1 MKKIIKKFFV
11 IFQVMALV
19 MVFMPTMSYKLFA
32 APAIGEDGTTGKMVT
47 FTYDNADATSV
58 YVAGNF
64 NNFTPDSEDWKME
77 RNGEGI
83 WELTKEIPS
92 GVYGYK
98 FVVDGGTSI
107 KDPANYS
114 YYTNTG
120 NSKLVVPGDVQ
131 SPVVEGDTVTFNFP
145 REQVTAVAD
154 ADQGDV
160 TRVCVKGE
168 FNGWA
173 DAEMTLSD
181 DGTHFTYTASG
192 LEADTYEYGINVY
205 TTTGASW
212 GTLCKDYYNMEAA
225 SDGGNSIFTI
235 EADVT
240 SPVVNGNDVTFN
252 FKPSTALYDSVV
264 VAGTATSWDLT
275 AAPAMEYDS
284 ETGIYSL
291 TIKDMV
297 PGTYQYKFVG
307 NPSSDNPA
315 WMLDPANTTTESGNS
330 AFTIAG
336 LKPASGLTVKK
347 GETLELP
354 STLTLY
360 APDGTTTDEAVMY
373 VVDGDSTA
381 TISEG
386 ILAVPENE
394 VGDSL
399 TLTAST
405 AAGDEATVRVELE
418 EKVCT
423 STIKVHFLSKNG
435 TPNIYFQNITPA
447 AALEAPEWPGIAMT
461 DEGDGWFGYELPGV
475 DTADITFSGEFG
487 QTAVLSRTSGEWWY
501 AADTWFDHKPTS
513 EELTPVDTGDVFP
526 IALLAIMIASTSA
539 FIFVSRKKKETA

>member
-1 MKKIIKKFFV
+1 MKKYVKRFLVF
-11 IFQVMALV
+11 FQVLALT

-47 FTYDNADATSV
+47 FTYDNAGATSV
-58 YVAGNF
+58 YVAGDF
-64 NNFTPDSEDWKME
+64 NGFASASEEWKME

-98 FVVDGGTSI
+98 FVVDGEWI
-107 KDPANYS
+107 KDPTNYT
-114 YYTNTG
+114 YYP
-120 NSKLVVPGDVQ
+120 NSDNRKLVVPGDVQ

-145 REQVTAVAD
+145 VEQVAAVAE

-160 TRVCVKGE
+160 TRVCVKGG

-173 DAEMTLSD
+173 EAEMTLTD
-181 DGTHFTYTASG
+181 DGTHYTYTATG
-192 LEADTYEYGINVY
+192 LAGDTYQYGINVY

-212 GTLCKDYYNMEAA
+212 GTLCKDYYNMEAV

-235 EADVT
+235 EADIE
-240 SPVVNGNDVTFN
+240 SPIVNGNDVTFN

-264 VAGTATSWDLT
+264 VAGTATTWDLT

-330 AFTIAG
+330 AFAIAG
-336 LKPASGLTVKK
+336 LKPAAGLTVKK
-347 GETLELP
+347 GETLVLP

-360 APDGTTTDEAVMY
+360 APDGTTTEEAVMY

-381 TISEG
+381 TISAG
-386 ILAVPENE
+386 ILAVPEDE
-394 VGDSL
+394 EGDFL

-405 AAGDEATVRVELE
+405 ADGDEATIRVELE

-435 TPNIYFQNITPA
+435 NPNIYFQNIIPA
-447 AALEAPEWPGIAMT
+447 TALEAPEWPGIAMT
-461 DEGDGWFGYELPGV
+461 
-475 DTADITFSGEFG
+475 
-487 QTAVLSRTSGEWWY
+487 
-501 AADTWFDHKPTS
+501 
-513 EELTPVDTGDVFP
+513 
-526 IALLAIMIASTSA
+526 
-539 FIFVSRKKKETA
+539 